1 MEKEK
6 VLSLMQDQEIAEE
19 LSKTFPQ
26 MDRYLYSKTKRPTM
40 TGVELTALAQRIV
53 DGLIGKTGENAPKR
67 KERADMRKCTIR
79 IPAEV
84 IGRLQLQMN
93 AFGVNELNAIVNM
106 MICRGLEVEEN
117 ARKVG

>member
-1 MEKEK
+1 MDEK
-6 VLSLMQDQEIAEE
+6 VLSLNDKTIAEE

-53 DGLIGKTGENAPKR
+53 NDLIGKTGENAPKR

-84 IGRLQLQMN
+84 ICRLQLQMEV
-93 AFGVNELNAIVNM
+93 FGVNELNQIVNM
-106 MICRGLEVEEN
+106 MICRGLEVEESV
-117 ARKVG
+117 RKVG